1 MNNIIKI
8 KNKEYRVKQTIRA
21 MFIFEQIT
29 KKAFKI
35 ETLLDNYVYFYSLI
49 LANNEDVLEWNDFI
63 DELDNDPTIYTQLN
77 QILLNNSKIDELLN
91 SSDENETTNGEKK
104 N

>member
-8 KNKEYRVKQTIRA
+8 NEIEYKVKPTIRA

-29 KKAFKI
+29 KKPFKV
-35 ETLLDNYVYFYSLI
+35 ETMLDNYVYFYSLL
-49 LANNEDVLEWNDFI
+49 LANNETSLEWDEFI
-63 DELDNDPTIYTQLN
+63 DALDNDPTIYLQLSD
-77 QILLNNSKIDELLN
+77 ILIKNSKIDEILN
-91 SSDENETTNGEKK
+91 PSSDETKNEKK